1 MLNFKSTYTYNI
13 QIIRNWIK
21 FNINDFEDL

>member
-1 MLNFKSTYTYNI
+1 MLNFKSIYTYNI